1 MTRAN
6 IRVLASAVVSFAFAP
21 SAYGQSTPPT
31 FAASSAQIHRAVCGR
46 QSQCTVES
54 VLAAGADTRGAP
66 IAVVRVRTGRPR
78 CDGERAYRDWL
89 VVREGARVRAQR
101 ELVRGDSPCLEWQR
115 SRWALESGQLVFRYG
130 GMGAPYQPGP
140 LGADRAVHF
149 TTAPFAMVGRFAGR
163 TRIADAPVRRSHGPL
178 FWLSVEHEDELY

>member
-1 MTRAN
+1 MAAT
-6 IRVLASAVVSFAFAP
+6 AFAEG
-21 SAYGQSTPPT
+21 AYGQSTPPT
-31 FAASSAQIHRAVCGR
+31 FAASSAQIHRAICR
-46 QSQCTVES
+46 THARCTVES
-54 VLAAGADTRGAP
+54 VLAAGTNARGASL
-66 IAVVRVRTGRPR
+66 AVVRVRTGRPQ
-78 CDGERAYRDWL
+78 CAGERAYRDWL
-89 VVREGARVRAQR
+89 VVLDRGRVRAER

-130 GMGAPYQPGP
+130 GMGAPYDPGP

-178 FWLSVEHEDELY
+178 FWLSVEHEDELH